1 VNTPRLARLVLALI
15 GVAAVAGTWLAM
27 LTPDDLQSLPGEPA
41 DMRLGPRA
49 ADAGRR
55 CRQEL
60 LATQPG
66 LAVTAIALSSIGPVA
81 GDRDATLLQVE
92 GRFREPQ
99 AVGEA
104 RVMRFR
110 CLVSATGLRSLA
122 VEPAAP

>member
-1 VNTPRLARLVLALI
+1 MNTPRLARLVLALI
-15 GVAAVAGTWLAM
+15 GVAAVGGAWLAM
-27 LTPDDLQSLPGEPA
+27 LPPDDLQTLPGEPA
-41 DMRLGPRA
+41 DLRLGPRA

-66 LAVTAIALSSIGPVA
+66 LAETAIVLSSIGPVA
-81 GDRDATLLQVE
+81 GDRDASLLRVE

-99 AVGEA
+99 TIGEA

-110 CLVSATGLRSLA
+110 CLVSDAGLRSLT

>member
-1 VNTPRLARLVLALI
+1 MTTRSLARVLLAVI
-15 GVAAVAGTWLAM
+15 GIAVVAGAWVSM
-27 LTPDDLQSLPGEPA
+27 LPPEDLQTLPAEPA
-41 DMRLGPRA
+41 DLRLGPRA

-66 LAVTAIALSSIGPVA
+66 LAEPAILLTGVGTVPGA
-81 GDRDATLLQVE
+81 GDVTLLRVE

-110 CLVSATGLRSLA
+110 CLVSAAGLRSIDVQVA
-122 VEPAAP
+122 EP

>member
-1 VNTPRLARLVLALI
+1 MDTARLARLVLALI
-15 GVAAVAGTWLAM
+15 GTAVVGGAWLAM
-27 LTPDDLQSLPGEPA
+27 LPPDDLQTLPGEPA

-49 ADAGRR
+49 AEAGRR

-66 LAVTAIALSSIGPVA
+66 LAETAIVLARVGPVA

-110 CLVSATGLRSLA
+110 CLMSAAGLRSLA
-122 VEPAAP
+122 VDPPDP